1 MKYKN
6 ITYGTFVE
14 RSNRFVGTVEIEN
27 VPQTVHIKN
36 TGRCKELLVPGNR
49 VVLAVSDNKSR
60 KTKYDLIAVYK
71 NNSLLINMDSQLPN
85 DLVAEWLPKS
95 GLFSENAGYSR
106 EVTYGNSRF
115 DLCVKDGKNTA
126 FIEVKGVTLEEDGYC
141 RFPDAPTERGL
152 KHIKE
157 LTDCVQKGYGAYII
171 FVAQF
176 YGAKSVS
183 PNYDTHPEF
192 GYALRDAVSKGV
204 KVIAVDCNITPREVS
219 IHKEITFTT

>member
-1 MKYKN
+1 MKYKK
-6 ITYGTFVE
+6 ITFGTFLE
-14 RSNRFVGTVEIEN
+14 RSNRFVGTVETDNI
-27 VPQTVHIKN
+27 PQTVHIKN
-36 TGRCKELLVPGNR
+36 TGRCKELLIPGTR
-49 VVLAVSDNKSR
+49 VVLEVSDNESR

-71 NNSLLINMDSQLPN
+71 QNDMLINMDSQLPN
-85 DLVAEWLPKS
+85 ALVAEWLPKS
-95 GLFSENAGYSR
+95 GIFSENAVYSR

-115 DLCVKDGKNTA
+115 DLCVKDGEKTA
-126 FIEVKGVTLEEDGYC
+126 FIEVKGVTLEENGNC

-157 LTDCVQKGYGAYII
+157 LTDCVNNGYSAYII

-192 GYALRDAVSKGV
+192 GNTLKDAILKGV
-204 KVIAVDCNITPREVS
+204 KVIALDCKVAPDEVF
-219 IHKEITFTT
+219 INKEITFNT

>member
-6 ITYGTFVE
+6 ITLGIFLE
-14 RSNRFVGTVEIEN
+14 RSNRFVGTVEINGEA
-27 VPQTVHIKN
+27 QTVHIKN
-36 TGRCKELLVPGNR
+36 TGRCKELLVPGTQ
-49 VVLAVSDNKSR
+49 VVLAVSDNPSR

-71 NNSLLINMDSQLPN
+71 QGTLLINMDSQLPN

-95 GLFSENAGYSR
+95 GIFSANAVYSR

-115 DLCVKDGKNTA
+115 DLCVKDEENTA
-126 FIEVKGVTLEEDGYC
+126 FIEVKGVTLEENGYC
-141 RFPDAPTERGL
+141 RFPDAPTQRGL

-157 LTDCVQKGYGAYII
+157 LTLCVNRGYKAYII

-192 GYALRDAVSKGV
+192 GNALKDAITNGV
-204 KVIAVDCNITPREVS
+204 NVIAVDCKVFPDEVY
-219 IHKEITFTT
+219 INKEITFNT

>member
-6 ITYGTFVE
+6 ITFGTFLE
-14 RSNRFVGTVEIEN
+14 RSNRFVGTVEIDGT
-27 VPQTVHIKN
+27 PQTVHIKN
-36 TGRCKELLVPGNR
+36 TGRCKELLIPGAR
-49 VVLAVSDNKSR
+49 VVLAVSDNPSR

-71 NNSLLINMDSQLPN
+71 HGTLLINMDSQLPN

-95 GLFSENAGYSR
+95 GIFSENAVYSR

-115 DLCVKDGKNTA
+115 DLCVKDEEITA
-126 FIEVKGVTLEEDGYC
+126 FIEVKGVTLEENGYC
-141 RFPDAPTERGL
+141 RFPDAPTQRGL

-157 LTDCVQKGYGAYII
+157 LTQCVDHGYKAYII

-176 YGAKSVS
+176 YGAKNVS

-192 GYALRDAVSKGV
+192 GNTLKDAISKGV
-204 KVIAVDCNITPREVS
+204 NVLAVDCKVFPDEVY
-219 IHKEITFTT
+219 INKEITFNT